1 MEEVIK
7 LPEIF
12 KGRWDHLLILTYGAD
27 LPYFE
32 NAILRSDFRCPN
44 KIILADGQKF
54 LQACER
60 YEKDGRVRSLNQR
73 YIAEGIYT
81 PNSAHAKIILFTTR
95 DAGKLLVGSGN
106 LGQGYTSGGELFTLY
121 EYSSKDASQLST
133 FQSVWK
139 IVDALLERE
148 MVGGAAVRA
157 LRELYAGTPWLMR
170 TMEKGK
176 GAVVHNLRQSFI
188 EQLQNE
194 LDGEKVQEL
203 WVMSPFFDARAHAVE
218 KLIDTFHP
226 KSVNL
231 VIQPKYVSLD
241 PAALK
246 RVGKKLNKKIT
257 IHPFE
262 TISQGQT
269 AYVHAKLILLKTAS
283 RAICLQGSPNCSQV
297 AMLLSS
303 PLGNFEVANLLT
315 GKRQAFDGLFKN
327 LDLQP
332 ATTNIS
338 DLDVSFHELEPVVG
352 TGKQVWLLISASWRG
367 DTMLLYF
374 RGGSPDLQNAKLKI
388 GDLEFTVTKAH
399 KDKNEIQI
407 KLPLD
412 AQRLLSEHIVPI
424 VFTTKLGKSSPIFPC
439 NLEMLD
445 REANASYSTI
455 STQDIQNFN
464 PEDPE
469 FENLLRELEAS
480 FPIDRKSIWQ
490 LAGKSTSNTNANSDE
505 EDDYR
510 LDYADIDYDLIRQHP
525 KIQQYLHARGQGT
538 SNLSMTRLQQ
548 LMSAI
553 TAHFSELADVAFGR
567 KTIDGAFQLEGA
579 STSEITDDENESIE
593 QVSTPPPNRI
603 RIKNILKRFIRRYLN
618 GIESPDFVRVVGPEV
633 IVNNYVIFSHVLWRL
648 LQKNEWIDNDFVLD
662 AFFKMWVFFW
672 GDGKRSGFAEKLK
685 DEQREWM
692 SELIRKHKSDA
703 LVLAV
708 LYHANWQ
715 SMLDGDNQFRVT
727 LCGFWR
733 HILSSPLFELGE
745 NVLLDSWIYLH
756 DLYPLNRP
764 SPKHMVVDLQA
775 LAHAPNTFD
784 SLRELEDQF
793 NLRENSLQVRNDG
806 FYRERD
812 GRTTQSDYLEILSP
826 ISIDGIEDAKRIL
839 HIWMGIGNRDYHRVK
854 MPGYIIYY
862 DKEIGKGLYYDQKMG
877 TSTEFMD
884 VIPAQESVWEAVAQ
898 SLPYIANLVE
908 QNISLNLSSVGQL
921 DVSRK

>member
-1 MEEVIK
+1 MNEVIK

-12 KGRWDHLLILTYGAD
+12 RGRWDHLLIFTYGAD

-32 NAILRSDFRCPN
+32 NVILRSDFRCPN

-81 PNSAHAKIILFTTR
+81 SNSAHAKIILLTTR

-121 EYSSKDASQLST
+121 EYSAKDASQLSA
-133 FQSVWK
+133 FQSVWN
-139 IVDALLERE
+139 IIDTVLERG

-157 LRELYAGTPWLMR
+157 LRDLYAGTPWLMR
-170 TMEKGK
+170 ATENGEST
-176 GAVVHNLRQSFI
+176 VVHNLHRSFI
-188 EQLQNE
+188 EQLQDE
-194 LDGEKVQEL
+194 LDGESVQEL
-203 WVMSPFFDARAHAVE
+203 WVMAPFFDIKAHAVE
-218 KLIDTFHP
+218 KIIDTFHP

-241 PAALK
+241 PNALK

-262 TISQGQT
+262 TISQGQSS
-269 AYVHAKLILLKTAS
+269 YVHAKLLLLKTAS

-297 AMLLSS
+297 AMLLPS
-303 PLGNFEVANLLT
+303 PIGNIEVANLLT

-332 ATTNIS
+332 TTTNIS
-338 DLDVSFHELEPVVG
+338 DLGVSFHKTEAAASPNNQG
-352 TGKQVWLLISASWRG
+352 WLLISASWRG

-374 RGGSPDLQNAKLKI
+374 RGEAPDLQNAKLKI
-388 GDLEFTVTKAH
+388 GDLEFVITQAH
-399 KDKNEIQI
+399 KDNNEVQI
-407 KLPLD
+407 KLPSN
-412 AQRLLSEHIVPI
+412 AQRLLSEYLVPI
-424 VFTTKLGKSSPIFPC
+424 VVTIKRSKSSPIFPC

-445 REANASYSTI
+445 REANISYSTI
-455 STQDIQNFN
+455 STQEIQNFN

-490 LAGKSTSNTNANSDE
+490 LAGKTTSNSNNDE
-505 EDDYR
+505 DEYH
-510 LDYADIDYDLIRQHP
+510 LDYADIDYNLIRQHP
-525 KIQQYLHARGQGT
+525 KIQQYLHAHEQG
-538 SNLSMTRLQQ
+538 SGGLVLTRLQQ
-548 LMSAI
+548 LMTAI
-553 TAHFSELADVAFGR
+553 TAHFSELAEVAFGR
-567 KTIDGAFQLEGA
+567 KAIRNVFQLDGA
-579 STSEITDDENESIE
+579 STSDAVDDEGESIE
-593 QVSTPPPNRI
+593 QTTEPSPNRN

-618 GIESPDFVRVVGPEV
+618 GIESPDFVRVVGAEV
-633 IVNNYVIFSHVLWRL
+633 IVNNYIIFSHVLWRL
-648 LQKNEWIDNDFVLD
+648 LQKNEWIENYFVLE

-672 GDGKRSGFAEKLK
+672 GDGKRSGFVDVLN

-692 SELIRKHKSDA
+692 SELLRKHKSDA
-703 LVLAV
+703 LVPAV

-733 HILSSPLFELGE
+733 QILTSAPFKLNE

-764 SPKHMVVDLQA
+764 SPMHMVVDLQS
-775 LAHAPNTFD
+775 LAHAPNTID
-784 SLRELEDQF
+784 SLHELEAQLNLPENSFHVKNGGFFREL
-793 NLRENSLQVRNDG
+793 
-806 FYRERD
+806 D
-812 GRTTQSDYLEILSP
+812 GRTTTMEYLEILTH
-826 ISIDGIEDAKRIL
+826 ISIGGIEDAKKIL
-839 HIWMGIGNRDYHRVK
+839 HSWMGIGNRDYHRVK

-862 DKEIGKGLYYDQKMG
+862 DKEIGKGLYYDQKTG
-877 TSTEFMD
+877 EQIEFED
-884 VIPAQESVWEAVAQ
+884 VLTVQEHAWETAVQ
-898 SLPYIANLVE
+898 SLTHIATLVE
-908 QNISLNLSSVGQL
+908 RNISLKLSNIDQL
-921 DVSRK
+921 DISRK

>member
-1 MEEVIK
+1 MDEVIK

-32 NAILRSDFRCPN
+32 NAILRSDFRCSN

-60 YEKDGRVRSLNQR
+60 YETDGRVRSLNQR
-73 YIAEGIYT
+73 YIAEGIHT
-81 PNSAHAKIILFTTR
+81 ANSAHAKIILLTTR
-95 DAGKLLVGSGN
+95 ESGKLLIGSGN

-121 EYSSKDASQLST
+121 EYSAKDASQLSE

-139 IVDALLERE
+139 FVDTLLERE
-148 MVGGAAVRA
+148 MIGGAAIRA
-157 LRELYAGTPWLMR
+157 LRDLYVGTPWLMR
-170 TMEKGK
+170 AKETVESM
-176 GAVVHNLRQSFI
+176 VVHNLHRSFI
-188 EQLQNE
+188 EQLQGKLN
-194 LDGEKVQEL
+194 GESVQEL
-203 WVMSPFFDARAHAVE
+203 WIMTPFFDSKGYAIE
-218 KLIDTFHP
+218 KLINTFHP

-241 PAALK
+241 PSALK
-246 RVGKKLNKKIT
+246 RVSRKLNKKIK

-262 TISQGQT
+262 TITQGQT
-269 AYVHAKLILLKTAS
+269 AYVHAKLFLLKTAN

-297 AMLLSS
+297 AMLLPSS
-303 PLGNFEVANLLT
+303 LGNIEVANLLS
-315 GKRQAFDGLFKN
+315 GRRQAFDGLFKN

-332 ATTNIS
+332 ATTNIA
-338 DLDVSFHELEPVVG
+338 DLDISFHESEPLASSD
-352 TGKQVWLLISASWRG
+352 KQEWLLISASWRG

-374 RGGSPDLQNAKLKI
+374 RGETPDLLHAKIKV
-388 GDLEFTVTKAH
+388 GDLEFAVIQTH
-399 KDKNEIQI
+399 KDRNEVQI

-412 AQRLLSEHIVPI
+412 VQRLLSEHLVPI
-424 VFTTKLGKSSPIFPC
+424 MLATKRNKSSPIFPC

-445 REANASYSTI
+445 REANTSYSSI
-455 STQDIQNFN
+455 SIQDIQNFN

-490 LAGKSTSNTNANSDE
+490 MAGKSTSSSTND
-505 EDDYR
+505 EDDEYH

-525 KIQQYLHARGQGT
+525 KIQQYLHSRGQGT
-538 SNLSMTRLQQ
+538 GGLAMTRLQQ

-567 KTIDGAFQLEGA
+567 KTIRSAFQLEGA
-579 STSEITDDENESIE
+579 STSDAAEDEGESTE
-593 QVSTPPPNRI
+593 QILVHPPNKN
-603 RIKNILKRFIRRYLN
+603 RIKNILKRFIRRYLK
-618 GIESPDFVRVVGPEV
+618 GIESPDFVRVVGTEV
-633 IVNNYVIFSHVLWRL
+633 VVNNYVIFSHVLWRL
-648 LQKNEWIDNDFVLD
+648 LQKNEWIDNHFILD

-672 GDGKRSGFAEKLK
+672 GDGKRSGFAETLN

-692 SELIRKHKSDA
+692 SELLRNHKSDA
-703 LVLAV
+703 LVLAA

-733 HILSSPLFELGE
+733 HILSPPLFELGE

-764 SPKHMVVDLQA
+764 SPKHMVVDLQS

-793 NLRENSLQVRNDG
+793 NLRENAFQVKNDG

-812 GRTTQSDYLEILSP
+812 GRTMQSDYLEILTP
-826 ISIDGIEDAKRIL
+826 ISINGVEDAKRIL

-854 MPGYIIYY
+854 MPGYIIYF
-862 DKEIGKGLYYDQKMG
+862 DKETGKGLYYDQKAGMQI
-877 TSTEFMD
+877 EFED
-884 VIPAQESVWEAVAQ
+884 VLTVQESVWEAAVQ
-898 SLPYIANLVE
+898 SLAHIANLVE
-908 QNISLNLSSVGQL
+908 QNISLNISSVSQL
-921 DVSRK
+921 DVGRK

>member
-1 MEEVIK
+1 MNELIK

-12 KGRWDHLLILTYGAD
+12 KGRWDNLLILTYGAD

-32 NAILRSDFRCPN
+32 NVILRSDFRCPN

-81 PNSAHAKIILFTTR
+81 PNSAHAKIILLTTR
-95 DAGKLLVGSGN
+95 ETGKLLVGSGN

-121 EYSSKDASQLST
+121 EYATKDTSQLAA

-139 IVDALLERE
+139 FVDELRERE

-157 LRELYAGTPWLMR
+157 LRDLYAGTPWLMR
-170 TMEKGK
+170 ATENGEST
-176 GAVVHNLRQSFI
+176 VVHNLHRNFI
-188 EQLQNE
+188 EQLQDE
-194 LDGEKVQEL
+194 LDGESVQEL
-203 WVMSPFFDARAHAVE
+203 WVMTPFFDVKAHAFE

-226 KSVNL
+226 KSINL
-231 VIQPKYVSLD
+231 VIQPKHVSLE

-246 RVGKKLNKKIT
+246 RVGRKLNKKIT
-257 IHPFE
+257 IYPFE

-303 PLGNFEVANLLT
+303 PIGNIEAANLLT

-332 ATTNIS
+332 ATTSIS
-338 DLDVSFHELEPVVG
+338 DLDVSFHETEPVVSPV
-352 TGKQVWLLISASWRG
+352 KQGWLLISAAWRG

-374 RGGSPDLQNAKLKI
+374 HGETPDLQNAKLKI
-388 GDLEFTVTKAH
+388 GDLEFTIALAH
-399 KDKNEIQI
+399 KAKNEVQI
-407 KLPLD
+407 KLPAD
-412 AQRLLSEHIVPI
+412 AQQILSEHLVSIVI
-424 VFTTKLGKSSPIFPC
+424 VSKRGKSSPIFPC

-445 REANASYSTI
+445 REANTSYATI

-490 LAGKSTSNTNANSDE
+490 LAGKTTSNSANDE
-505 EDDYR
+505 EDEYH
-510 LDYADIDYDLIRQHP
+510 LDYADIDYELIRQHP
-525 KIQQYLHARGQGT
+525 KIQQYLHARGQG
-538 SNLSMTRLQQ
+538 SGGLVLTRLQQ

-567 KTIDGAFQLEGA
+567 KTIRDVFQLEGA
-579 STSEITDDENESIE
+579 SNSDTLEDEDESIE
-593 QVSTPPPNRI
+593 QASEPPPNRN
-603 RIKNILKRFIRRYLN
+603 RIKNILKRFIRRYLS
-618 GIESPDFVRVVGPEV
+618 GIESPDFVRVVGVEV
-633 IVNNYVIFSHVLWRL
+633 IVNNYIIFSHVLWRL
-648 LQKNEWIDNDFVLD
+648 LQKNEWIENDFVLE
-662 AFFKMWVFFW
+662 AFFKMWGFFW
-672 GDGKRSGFAEKLK
+672 GDDKRSGFANTLN
-685 DEQREWM
+685 DEQRVWM

-703 LVLAV
+703 LVPAA

-715 SMLDGDNQFRVT
+715 SMLDGDNQFRVA

-733 HILSSPLFELGE
+733 HILSSAPFELSE
-745 NVLLDSWIYLH
+745 DVLLDSWIYLH
-756 DLYPLNRP
+756 ELYPLNRP
-764 SPKHMVVDLQA
+764 SPRQMVVDLRS

-784 SLRELEDQF
+784 SLRELESQL
-793 NLRENSLQVRNDG
+793 NLPENSFQVRNGG
-806 FYRERD
+806 FFRELD
-812 GRTTQSDYLEILSP
+812 GRTTTLEYLELLTP
-826 ISIDGIEDAKRIL
+826 ISIGGIEDAKTIL

-854 MPGYIIYY
+854 MPGYLIYY
-862 DKEIGKGLYYDQKMG
+862 DKEIGKGLYYDQKLG
-877 TSTEFMD
+877 IQIEFEDM
-884 VIPAQESVWEAVAQ
+884 IAIQEHDWEAAAQ
-898 SLPYIANLVE
+898 SLTHTAILVE
-908 QNISLNLSSVGQL
+908 RNISLNLSKVGQL